1 VGRMKWH
8 GDRAAALIRGEMTK
22 RLHAASILVQN
33 HAKKLVGREGALSEP
48 DRQSNVANR
57 GQTTKSKGLTDGAV
71 RSRPGEP
78 PRKQTGEL
86 QRSIQREVNASDQKA
101 RVGTNLNDP
110 PYPRWLEF
118 GTRKMAARP
127 WLRRSLDEMR
137 GQIKAIFTRK
147 FRMPDE

>member
-1 VGRMKWH
+1 MKWH

-33 HAKKLVGREGALSEP
+33 HAKRLVGTEGAATRSDSEK
-48 DRQSNVANR
+48 NR
-57 GQTTKSKGLTDGAV
+57 DSKGRFLKKLKYNV
-71 RSRPGEP
+71 NPSRPGDP
-78 PRKQTGEL
+78 PHKQTGEL
-86 QRSIQREVNASDQKA
+86 QRSIQREVSASEQKA

-137 GQIKAIFTRK
+137 GQIKAIFVRK